1 MQNRYKQ
8 YMNLERKKEKEEVN
22 KLKAV
27 SQLFQEVEEKGEKEE
42 AG

>member
-1 MQNRYKQ
+1 
-8 YMNLERKKEKEEVN
+8 MNMERKKEKEEVN

-27 SQLFQEVEEKGEKEE
+27 SLLFQEVQEKGEKEE